1 MHFRPCQAS
10 KHLWQIFFAKLVTD
24 KNSELFSE
32 KYFVIHL
39 WKGPKYTSETIYL
52 DYISNCVYGNNSY
65 TVFACH
71 GIQLFCLLKWC
82 GRRLYLVFCHL
93 ILINLFHSCVAF
105 HIGTNHLFCIAN
117 QRTSF
122 YMKSNSGLKWVCHI
136 SFSKLHFKFYI
147 LSKI

>member
-1 MHFRPCQAS
+1 M
-10 KHLWQIFFAKLVTD
+10 
-24 KNSELFSE
+24 
-32 KYFVIHL
+32 
-39 WKGPKYTSETIYL
+39 
-52 DYISNCVYGNNSY
+52 SNCVYGNNSN

-122 YMKSNSGLKWVCHI
+122 YMKSNSRLKWVCHI

-147 LSKI
+147 LSKSNCQWHCKSVNHSLAVVKLPLGNE